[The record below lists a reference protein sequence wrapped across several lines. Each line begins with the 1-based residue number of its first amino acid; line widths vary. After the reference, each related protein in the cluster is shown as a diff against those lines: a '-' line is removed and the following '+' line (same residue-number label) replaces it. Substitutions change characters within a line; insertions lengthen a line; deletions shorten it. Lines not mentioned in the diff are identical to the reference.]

1 MYTYVFILFLNNN
14 LIFKETNYVK
24 YLSYNILPY
33 NLKLPNIFSSTITT
47 KKLTNLQLN
56 TRLELNTGT
65 LINSFKSNFTYLRI
79 NLFNLFFS
87 KSKVEVPKPLL
98 NLKTLINPI
107 NQVTVFKF
115 NNYLMLHG
123 LFLKSLL
130 SLNLAWHNSQTI
142 LNTSTLKQLNWWRIY
157 SHIIYS
163 NYNTLEKHTNNTL
176 KYFLNKFFKK
186 IQPIFT
192 LYIYKIN
199 KNIYKNTR
207 GKSGKFMFVWK
218 YVPVYKRLFIVST
231 WLIKELRVLPQKS
244 LKARLTQLII
254 NVYKNPLKTWPNR
267 VKVFSYNYIYKNC
280 YKTLASTYMSTKA

>member
-142 LNTSTLKQLNWWRIY
+142 LNTSTLKQLN
-157 SHIIYS
+157 
-163 NYNTLEKHTNNTL
+163 
-176 KYFLNKFFKK
+176 
-186 IQPIFT
+186 
-192 LYIYKIN
+192 
-199 KNIYKNTR
+199 
-207 GKSGKFMFVWK
+207 
-218 YVPVYKRLFIVST
+218 
-231 WLIKELRVLPQKS
+231 
-244 LKARLTQLII
+244 
-254 NVYKNPLKTWPNR
+254 
-267 VKVFSYNYIYKNC
+267 
-280 YKTLASTYMSTKA
+280 